1 MARGLTHLAG
11 TFLAVA
17 VIVAPSAATAQN
29 AAFQNFFFDVC
40 ATPSAAALGARCAE
54 TPGGTGNVSGDSE
67 DSLNPSQVVSSNEA
81 ALIRSKGTRRE
92 ISERLEEL
100 RQEREEEQTS
110 GSIQD
115 AARWGFF
122 VSGRGTSWDR
132 DETTEERGSD
142 GDVYGVQ
149 LGLDYRF
156 TEQLLVGV
164 LFGYESADSEFDG
177 DAPGVN
183 FIPPADDGDTESD
196 SYLLALYGSYSLNDN
211 VYIDA
216 SIGYGLSE
224 YDIKRKAVFQESGR
238 AVPQTNAVT
247 SAEPDGGEL
256 LVSLGVGYDTSIEA
270 LSLGAYVRGDY
281 VRTWIES
288 YRESDDTLSGLAMSF
303 DRQTRDSLT
312 SVLGGRGSYA
322 ASMSWG
328 VLIPQ
333 LRVQYVHEFD
343 DDAQDAKAR
352 YLLDPGG
359 AQYRFSGSDPDEDY
373 FELAVG
379 LSAVL
384 PGGWQPYAE
393 FETLLGYD
401 DLDRY
406 TWVVGI
412 RGEF

>member
-115 AARWGFF
+115 TARWGFF

-164 LFGYESADSEFDG
+164 LFGYESGDSEFDG

-216 SIGYGLSE
+216 SVGYGLSE

>member
-1 MARGLTHLAG
+1 MSLPQLQP
-11 TFLAVA
+11 L
-17 VIVAPSAATAQN
+17 QN

-115 AARWGFF
+115 TARWGFF

-142 GDVYGVQ
+142 GYVYGVQ

-164 LFGYESADSEFDG
+164 LFGYESGDSEFDG

>member
-1 MARGLTHLAG
+1 MSLPQLQP
-11 TFLAVA
+11 L
-17 VIVAPSAATAQN
+17 QN

-115 AARWGFF
+115 TARWGFF

-142 GDVYGVQ
+142 GYVYGVQ

-164 LFGYESADSEFDG
+164 LFGYESGDSEFDG
-177 DAPGVN
+177 DEPGVN

-224 YDIKRKAVFQESGR
+224 YDIKRKAVFQESGPGSAADERGYVGR
-238 AVPQTNAVT
+238 ARRRGVT
-247 SAEPDGGEL
+247 
-256 LVSLGVGYDTSIEA
+256 
-270 LSLGAYVRGDY
+270 
-281 VRTWIES
+281 
-288 YRESDDTLSGLAMSF
+288 
-303 DRQTRDSLT
+303 RQP
-312 SVLGGRGSYA
+312 GC
-322 ASMSWG
+322 W
-328 VLIPQ
+328 
-333 LRVQYVHEFD
+333 LRHVH
-343 DDAQDAKAR
+343 R
-352 YLLDPGG
+352 G
-359 AQYRFSGSDPDEDY
+359 AQ
-373 FELAVG
+373 
-379 LSAVL
+379 
-384 PGGWQPYAE
+384 PGCVRARR
-393 FETLLGYD
+393 LRA
-401 DLDRY
+401 DLDRVVQRERRHALG
-406 TWVVGI
+406 TGNVVRSTDPRLAHVGI
-412 RGEF
+412 RGTRQLCRQHELGRADPPAFESSTSTSSTTTHRTPRRGTSWTLAEPNTALADLIRMKTTSSWPLACPRCSPVAGSLTRSSRRFSATTTWIGTPGWSVSAASSSPWRSLSRA